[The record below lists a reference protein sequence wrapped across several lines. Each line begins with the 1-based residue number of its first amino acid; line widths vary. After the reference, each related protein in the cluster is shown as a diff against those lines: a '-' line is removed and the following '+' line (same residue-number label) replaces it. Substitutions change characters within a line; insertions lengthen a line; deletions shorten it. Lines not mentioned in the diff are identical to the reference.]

1 MAAEEGQ
8 AEVLPGFTVHG
19 MGIGKWLAWQRKTE
33 ALQALTDG
41 QRERLEQLGIV
52 PTGPGSRRSPQSRPR
67 RL

>member
-1 MAAEEGQ
+1 MADEEGQ
-8 AEVLPGFTVHG
+8 AEVLPGFTVYG

-41 QRERLEQLGIV
+41 QRGRLEQLGIV
-52 PTGPGSRRSPQSRPR
+52 PLAPRSRRSPQSRSR

>member
-1 MAAEEGQ
+1 MADEEGQ

-19 MGIGKWLAWQRKTE
+19 MGIGKWLAWQYKTE

-41 QRERLEQLGIV
+41 QRERLEQLGFAALA
-52 PTGPGSRRSPQSRPR
+52 PEPKEPQSRPR